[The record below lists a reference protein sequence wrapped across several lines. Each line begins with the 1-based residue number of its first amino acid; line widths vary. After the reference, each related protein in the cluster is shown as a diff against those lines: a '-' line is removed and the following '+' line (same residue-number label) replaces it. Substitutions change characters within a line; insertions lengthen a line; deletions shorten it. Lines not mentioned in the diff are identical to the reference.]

1 MAGEHRARLVA
12 PAALPEPD
20 QGGQRV
26 SLNRPFNGSCRM
38 LANHRTFLFLIV
50 CLLAVQAGVSTS
62 LAADRRPMTVDD
74 AMAMVRIDDPVI
86 SPDGSWVL
94 YRKRMLDW
102 EDNEYDSEFWRVSAD
117 GSDAYRFIGEEG
129 GSEFQFS
136 PRGTYLS
143 FLRAVGG
150 EDEGEK
156 KSQLFLMRLSG
167 GEAIQLTEHATEIE
181 SYQWADDESAI
192 FFQAEDAKPDEVKE
206 EEENGADAI
215 FVDEGPNGQ
224 TAKQWQNLWVF
235 DLESEESRQI
245 TSDEFLIESWH
256 VDARAE
262 RIALV
267 ARYRNRRND
276 AYRNEIYLADVA
288 TGKLTRLTDNEA
300 PESDVAWS
308 PDGASILYAAADDE
322 AWKNRNRK
330 LWLIDAGS
338 GEHRLLSAA
347 FEGSPE
353 DPQWSR
359 DGRHVYFSGQHRT
372 RKNLYALEVAT
383 GELRQLTD
391 ADGTLSVTSFSRD
404 GDHYAYIY
412 DDYRTPRDVW
422 VGSLDH
428 SPAVQVTDA
437 NPQIDEF
444 ALATMEV
451 VHWESHDGL
460 AIEGLLHAPADR
472 VEGEKLPLLL
482 NIHGGP
488 AGVFKNSWDAD
499 YHVYAGLGYAS
510 LSPNVRGSRS
520 YSDALREGNTVEE
533 GDGIGIGDYQDLM
546 TGVDRMVADGV
557 ADPERLAL
565 RGWSYGG
572 ILGGWT
578 ITQTGR
584 FKAASIGAGVYDW
597 TSEYGPGFNND
608 VRLWHIGGTPWSN
621 AEGYRQQSALTHV
634 ENVTTPTLLL
644 HGMEDPVDTEPQS
657 MMFYAALRDI
667 GKADVRYIRFPRE
680 LHGFREPR
688 HQRVRDIEEI
698 RWMQK
703 YVLGEEWQPWE
714 RPDGDEA
721 DGDMDSEHDGQ
732 HDKGP

>member
-1 MAGEHRARLVA
+1 M
-12 PAALPEPD
+12 P
-20 QGGQRV
+20 
-26 SLNRPFNGSCRM
+26 S
-38 LANHRTFLFLIV
+38 NHRPVLLLIF
-50 CLLAVQAGVSTS
+50 CLIGLQSRSVPAV
-62 LAADRRPMTVDD
+62 AAEQRPMTVDD

-94 YRKRMLDW
+94 YRKRVLDW
-102 EDNEYDSEFWRVSAD
+102 EDNEYHAEYWRVSAD

-129 GSEFQFS
+129 GSDFRFS
-136 PRGTYLS
+136 PRGTHLS
-143 FLRAVGG
+143 FLRTVGG
-150 EDEGEK
+150 EEEGDK

-167 GEAIQLTEHATEIE
+167 GEAIQLTEHETGIE
-181 SYQWADDESAI
+181 SYQWSEDESAI
-192 FFQAEDAKPDEVKE
+192 YFQAEDARPEDVKE
-206 EEENGADAI
+206 EADNGADAI

-224 TAKQWQNLWVF
+224 TARQWQNLWVF

-245 TSDEFLIESWH
+245 TSEEFLIASWH
-256 VDARAE
+256 VDRDAE

-276 AYRNEIYLADVA
+276 AYRNEIYLADA
-288 TGKLTRLTDNEA
+288 DTGHLTRLTNNEA
-300 PESDVAWS
+300 PESSVAWS
-308 PDGASILYAAADDE
+308 PDGSSILYTAADDQSWE
-322 AWKNRNRK
+322 NRNAK
-330 LWLIDAGS
+330 LWLIDPGS
-338 GEHRLLSAA
+338 GEHRLVSGA

-353 DPQWSR
+353 DPRWSR

-372 RKNLYALEVAT
+372 NKNLYALEVAT
-383 GELRQLTD
+383 GELRQLTSVN
-391 ADGTLSVTSFSRD
+391 GTLGVTSFSRD
-404 GDHYAYIY
+404 GGRYAYTY

-422 VGSLDH
+422 VGTLGH
-428 SPAVQVTDA
+428 SGGVQVTHA
-437 NPQIDEF
+437 NPHIHDF
-444 ALATMEV
+444 SLATMEV
-451 VHWESHDGL
+451 VRWESHDGL
-460 AIEGLLHAPADR
+460 EIEGLLHVPATRAGDDT
-472 VEGEKLPLLL
+472 LPLLL

-488 AGVFKNSWDAD
+488 AGVFTNSWDAD

-510 LSPNVRGSRS
+510 LSPNVRGSRA
-520 YSDALREGNTVEE
+520 YSDALREGNTVER
-533 GDGIGIGDYQDLM
+533 GDGIGLGDYQDLM
-546 TGVDRMVADGV
+546 TGVDRMIADGV
-557 ADPERLAL
+557 ADPDRLAL

-578 ITQTGR
+578 ITQTDR

-608 VRLWHIGGTPWSN
+608 VRLWHIGGTPWTN
-621 AEGYRQQSALTHV
+621 AEGYREQSALTHV

-688 HQRVRDIEEI
+688 HQRIRDVEEI

-703 YVLGEEWQPWE
+703 YVLGEDWQPQE
-714 RPDGDEA
+714 RPGEGDDDDNES
-721 DGDMDSEHDGQ
+721 DT
-732 HDKGP
+732 